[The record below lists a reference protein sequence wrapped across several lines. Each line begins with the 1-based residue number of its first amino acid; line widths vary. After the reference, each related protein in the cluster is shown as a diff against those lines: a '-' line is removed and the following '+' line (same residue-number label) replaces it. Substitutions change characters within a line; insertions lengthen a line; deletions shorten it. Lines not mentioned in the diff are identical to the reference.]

1 MTATNRPLDLQPW
14 AWDTGHDFTLRG
26 WHSVPSGKPLLHF
39 LHGNS
44 FCGRVYEPMLH
55 RLSAHFDL
63 WLCDVQGHGDTDLGG
78 RFKGWNLNAALA
90 AEAFEALRKPFGG
103 VPRMALGHS
112 FGGVLTLLM
121 MAERPALFQRAA
133 VMDPVIFPAAM
144 ALAMTMAEA
153 TGMAQHSPLARAARK
168 RRHQWPSRQDA
179 IDSLRGRG
187 TYKGWSDEALA
198 AFGEHA
204 LRPAAKPKCLP
215 VRPWACGR
223 PCGGC
228 KRPRCCCTPA
238 TASHSSCR
246 RRASWAPATGRSR
259 WKSFRA
265 TTVSCS
271 ATRTLQPD
279 GCRSGS
285 TRPAETQL
293 WARSAAAWLA
303 CSAPRAELD
312 QKVPDSN
319 SGRRSLPMRKP
330 QASG

>member
-26 WHSVPSGKPLLHF
+26 WHSVPSGKPLLHV

-44 FCGRVYEPMLH
+44 FCGRVYEPLLR
-55 RLSAHFDL
+55 RLSAHVDL

-90 AEAFEALRKPFGG
+90 ADAFETLRKPFGA
-103 VPRMALGHS
+103 VPRIALGHS

-204 LRPAAKPKCLP
+204 LRPAANGEGVELKCP
-215 VRPWACGR
+215 P
-223 PCGGC
+223 
-228 KRPRCCCTPA
+228 
-238 TASHSSCR
+238 
-246 RRASWAPATGRSR
+246 SR
-259 WKSFRA
+259 E
-265 TTVSCS
+265 
-271 ATRTLQPD
+271 
-279 GCRSGS
+279 
-285 TRPAETQL
+285 AEVF
-293 WARSAAAWLA
+293 A
-303 CSAPRAELD
+303 SAPVGLWSALRRVNTPTLLLHASDSFPFILPSARQLGASNRQVTVEEFAGNHCFMQCD
-312 QKVPDSN
+312 PDTAA
-319 SGRRSLPMRKP
+319 RRLH
-330 QASG
+330 AWFDEAG